1 MTSYT
6 FSPFDVFG
14 CVEAIPSKSVAH
26 RVLIAAALADVA
38 TEIVLNGFTSIECAR
53 SKGAR
58 AQDEVGEHGSVQA
71 GGLGISADIEATVRC
86 IKSLGATVLPLDNG
100 LRVIPGEPSLE
111 QALFDCGESGST
123 LRFMLPVVAARLP
136 NGAEFIGAGRLPNR
150 PLGELCEGLR
160 VNGCFLSANSVPL
173 ALTGRLTGGEFLLP
187 GNVSSQYITG
197 LLLALPITQK
207 GGCIKLTSPLE
218 SSDYV
223 TMTLRVLEQFGIVVE
238 RLADGW
244 RVLGGQNYHSPGRI
258 VVEGDW
264 SNAAALLCAGA
275 IDGKVTVNGVKSAS
289 AQGDRRIMEFLQDF
303 GAEVVVDDNA
313 ITVASRPLHGVTLD
327 MSENP
332 DLFPVLAVVAA
343 AAEGRTVLANAKRV
357 RMKECDRLSG
367 MAEMLTAVGANVTET
382 EDSLIIDGG
391 DPLHGDSRG
400 LRGDSRGLRGDSR
413 ALSRVD
419 IKNDHRL
426 VMAGALLSLA
436 AKADIEVDNVE
447 AVNKSYPRFLEDWK
461 YLISKECELL

>member
-38 TEIVLNGFTSIECAR
+38 TDVVLNGFTS
-53 SKGAR
+53 
-58 AQDEVGEHGSVQA
+58 
-71 GGLGISADIEATVRC
+71 ADIEATIRC
-86 IKSLGATVLPLDNG
+86 IKALGAIVQPLDNG
-100 LRVIPGEPSLE
+100 LRVVPGKSPIG

-123 LRFMLPVVAARLP
+123 LRFMLPVAAARLP

-150 PLGELCEGLR
+150 PLGELCDGLR
-160 VNGCFLSANSVPL
+160 ANGCNLSANSVPL
-173 ALTGRLTGGEFLLP
+173 TLTGRLTGGEFQLP

-197 LLLALPITQK
+197 LLLALPITPR
-207 GGCIKLTSPLE
+207 GGCIRLTSQLE

-223 TMTLRVLEQFGIVVE
+223 TMTLQVLEQFGIVVE
-238 RLADGW
+238 RLSDGW
-244 RVLGGQNYHSPGRI
+244 RVPGGQTYRSPGN
-258 VVEGDW
+258 VLVEGDW

-275 IDGKVTVNGVKSAS
+275 IDGRVTVRGMNVAS
-289 AQGDRRIMEFLQDF
+289 AQGDRRIMEFLRDF
-303 GAEVVVDDNA
+303 GAKVAVDGEA

-327 MSENP
+327 ISENP

-391 DPLHGDSRG
+391 TPLHG
-400 LRGDSRGLRGDSR
+400 
-413 ALSRVD
+413 AHVNVH
-419 IKNDHRL
+419 NDHRL
-426 VMAGALLSLA
+426 VMAAVLLSLA
-436 AKADIEVDNVE
+436 TNANIEVDNVE
-447 AVNKSYPRFLEDWK
+447 AVNKSFPCFLDDWK
-461 YLISKECELL
+461 RICRL

>member
-6 FSPFDVFG
+6 FSPFDVCG
-14 CVEAIPSKSVAH
+14 SVEAIPSKSVAH
-26 RVLIAAALADVA
+26 RVLIAAALADEA
-38 TEIVLNGFTSIECAR
+38 TDVVFSMECAR

-58 AQDEVGEHGSVQA
+58 AQDEVGEHGSVPT
-71 GGLGISADIEATVRC
+71 GGLGISADIEATIRC
-86 IKSLGATVLPLDNG
+86 IEALGASVLPLENG
-100 LRVIPGEPSLE
+100 LRVIPREPSMG

-123 LRFMLPVVAARLP
+123 LRFMLPVAAARLKD
-136 NGAEFIGAGRLPNR
+136 GAVFSGSGRLPNR

-160 VNGCFLSANSVPL
+160 ANGCSLSANSVPL
-173 ALTGRLTGGEFLLP
+173 TLTGRLTGGEFLLP

-197 LLLALPITQK
+197 LLLALPITPK

-223 TMTLRVLEQFGIVVE
+223 TMTLQVLMQFGIVVE

-244 RVLGGQNYHSPGRI
+244 RVTGGQTYHSPGRI

-275 IDGKVTVNGVKSAS
+275 INGKVTVHGLNATS
-289 AQGDRRIMEFLQDF
+289 AQGDKRIMEFLRDF
-303 GAEVVVDDNA
+303 GAEVVADGDAV
-313 ITVASRPLHGVTLD
+313 TVSSRTLHGITLD
-327 MSENP
+327 ISENP

-343 AAEGRTVLANAKRV
+343 TAEGRTVLANAKRV

-382 EDSLIIDGG
+382 EDSLIIDSGA
-391 DPLHGDSRG
+391 PLHG
-400 LRGDSRGLRGDSR
+400 
-413 ALSRVD
+413 AHVNVH
-419 IKNDHRL
+419 NDHRL

-461 YLISKECELL
+461 KLISKEYGLL